1 MDSNQY
7 KRVLELMLELERK
20 MESRFDEMHMDVRRE
35 VQRVGDERQIR
46 NDLTAMVEE
55 KLVDA
60 FDPRQGGGAFSKLV
74 SRVEVLEKAYD

>member
-1 MDSNQY
+1 MDASQY

-20 MESRFDEMHMDVRRE
+20 VETRFDDLSLDMRRE
-35 VQRVGDERQIR
+35 VQKAGDERQLR

-60 FDPRQGGGAFSKLV
+60 FDPR
-74 SRVEVLEKAYD
+74 

>member
-20 MESRFDEMHMDVRRE
+20 MESRFDDMQMDVRRE
-35 VQRVGDERQIR
+35 VQRVGDERQLR

-60 FDPRQGGGAFSKLV
+60 FDPR
-74 SRVEVLEKAYD
+74 

>member
-7 KRVLELMLELERK
+7 KRVLELMIELERK
-20 MESRFDEMHMDVRRE
+20 MESRFDDMQMDVRRE

-60 FDPRQGGGAFSKLV
+60 FDPR
-74 SRVEVLEKAYD
+74 

>member
-1 MDSNQY
+1 MDNSQY

-20 MESRFDEMHMDVRRE
+20 VETRFDDISLDLRRE
-35 VQRVGDERQIR
+35 VQRVGDERQLR

-60 FDPRQGGGAFSKLV
+60 FDPR
-74 SRVEVLEKAYD
+74 

>member
-20 MESRFDEMHMDVRRE
+20 MESRFDDMQMDVRRE

-60 FDPRQGGGAFSKLV
+60 FDPR
-74 SRVEVLEKAYD
+74 

>member
-1 MDSNQY
+1 
-7 KRVLELMLELERK
+7 
-20 MESRFDEMHMDVRRE
+20 
-35 VQRVGDERQIR
+35 
-46 NDLTAMVEE
+46 MVEE

>member
-1 MDSNQY
+1 
-7 KRVLELMLELERK
+7 
-20 MESRFDEMHMDVRRE
+20 MESRFDDMQMDLRRE
-35 VQRVGDERQIR
+35 VQRVGDERQLR

>member
-1 MDSNQY
+1 MDHSQY

-20 MESRFDEMHMDVRRE
+20 VETRFDDISLDLRRE
-35 VQRVGDERQIR
+35 VQRVGDERQLR

-60 FDPRQGGGAFSKLV
+60 FDPR
-74 SRVEVLEKAYD
+74 